1 MDVAPLHSPLVRR
14 TIETINEGRLD
25 EFLALFGRS
34 STVVDGATYHGSEA
48 IRTWAERETFGVQM
62 HIDVVQEKNTEG
74 TAVEVNVTSTG
85 GYSGPGT
92 FFFTN
97 RGGLIERLVIR

>member
-1 MDVAPLHSPLVRR
+1 MILWRYSLV
-14 TIETINEGRLD
+14 TP
-25 EFLALFGRS
+25 RS
-34 STVVDGATYHGSEA
+34 LMVQGIKGMRA
-48 IRTWAERETFGVQM
+48 IRTWAQRETFGVQM

-92 FFFTN
+92 FFFTI
-97 RGGLIERLVIR
+97 RGGLIERFVIR